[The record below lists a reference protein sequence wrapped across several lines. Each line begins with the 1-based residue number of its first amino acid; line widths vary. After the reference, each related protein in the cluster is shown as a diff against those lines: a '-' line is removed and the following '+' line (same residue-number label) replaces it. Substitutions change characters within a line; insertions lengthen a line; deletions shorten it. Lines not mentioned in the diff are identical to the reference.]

1 MTIPR
6 TAGAGKPALHPA
18 EPGSAG
24 GRSDPDPGGPTA
36 ALSSADLAGLFR
48 SEQARLCRVVRR
60 RVGDADEAADLVQD
74 AFARLIE
81 ARPMLLRAPAAYLQR
96 IVGNLLRDRAKRA
109 ENRFLVRDVCLGDI
123 HEPAVPP
130 EQGWA
135 IEADDLKARFT
146 AAVAGLSPRTREVF
160 LLHRVEELRYRE
172 IAQRLDITVATV
184 EYHMTRALV
193 QLDELLDR

>member
-1 MTIPR
+1 
-6 TAGAGKPALHPA
+6 
-18 EPGSAG
+18 
-24 GRSDPDPGGPTA
+24 
-36 ALSSADLAGLFR
+36 
-48 SEQARLCRVVRR
+48 
-60 RVGDADEAADLVQD
+60 
-74 AFARLIE
+74 
-81 ARPMLLRAPAAYLQR
+81 MLLRAPAAYLQR